1 MKTILS
7 VEHVS
12 ANYKDLVVLSD
23 VSFEVEQGKI
33 VALLG
38 QNGAGKST
46 LLKVIIGVV
55 SCTGGKTKVRGTIG
69 YVPQGKRVFPL
80 LTVKENVLLVSD
92 GKVIPE
98 WLIKLFPI
106 LGTKENKLA
115 RDLSGGE
122 QQMVAL
128 ARGLI
133 GKPDL
138 LLLDEPSL
146 GLSPKLVK
154 DVFTIIDTI
163 RREYG
168 TTMIIVE
175 HNLTSL
181 LAIADKGY
189 VLEKGSIVRVFESDA
204 LKNSTEVYQSLL
216 GITQSNNP

>member
-1 MKTILS
+1 METILTTQHI
-7 VEHVS
+7 E
-12 ANYKDLVVLSD
+12 ARYKDLTVLHD
-23 VSFEVEQGKI
+23 VSLTIEKGTV

-46 LLKVIIGVV
+46 LLKVLMGLVPHTNGRV
-55 SCTGGKTKVRGTIG
+55 FASGTMS

-80 LTVKENVLLVSD
+80 LTVKENVLVAS
-92 GKVIPE
+92 KESKIPE
-98 WLIKLFPI
+98 SLVALFP
-106 LGTKENKLA
+106 LLQRKEMSLA

-133 GKPDL
+133 AQPDI

-154 DVFTIIDTI
+154 EVFAIIDTI
-163 RREYG
+163 RKEFG
-168 TTMIIVE
+168 MTVIVVE

-189 VLEKGSIVRVFESDA
+189 VLEKGRVIRTLEPTD
-204 LKNSTEVYQSLL
+204 LKDSRGVYQSLI
-216 GITQSNNP
+216 GK

>member
-1 MKTILS
+1 MEIILTT
-7 VEHVS
+7 EHIE
-12 ANYKDLVVLSD
+12 AKYKDLVVLHD
-23 VSFEVEQGKI
+23 VSLEIEKGTI

-46 LLKVIIGVV
+46 LLKVLMGLVPHTQGQVHVHGNI
-55 SCTGGKTKVRGTIG
+55 S

-80 LTVKENVLLVSD
+80 LTVKENVLVASPEKD
-92 GKVIPE
+92 IPE
-98 WLIKLFPI
+98 SLSALFPI
-106 LGTKENKLA
+106 LKTKEKSLA

-133 GKPDL
+133 AKPDI

-154 DVFTIIDTI
+154 EVFHIVDTI
-163 RREYG
+163 RCEFG
-168 TTMIIVE
+168 VTVIVVE

-181 LAIADKGY
+181 LAIADRGY
-189 VLEKGSIVRVFESDA
+189 VLEKGAVVRTLEKDA
-204 LKNSTEVYQSLL
+204 LRDSKGVYESFMDVHA
-216 GITQSNNP
+216 

>member
-1 MKTILS
+1 METILNI
-7 VEHVS
+7 EHLE
-12 ANYKDLVVLSD
+12 AKYKDLVVLHD
-23 VSFEVEQGKI
+23 VSLKVEKVTV

-46 LLKVIIGVV
+46 LLKVLVGLLP
-55 SCTGGKTKVRGTIG
+55 STGGQVKVEGKIS

-80 LTVKENVLLVSD
+80 LTVKENVLVASNL
-92 GKVIPE
+92 KTIPE
-98 WLIKLFPI
+98 SLVTLFPI
-106 LGTKENKLA
+106 LSTKEAILA

-133 GKPDL
+133 AKPDI

-154 DVFTIIDTI
+154 EVFNIINTI
-163 RREYG
+163 RQELG
-168 TTMIIVE
+168 MTVIVVE

-181 LAIADKGY
+181 LAIADIGY
-189 VLEKGSIVRVFESDA
+189 VLEKGTIIRT
-204 LKNSTEVYQSLL
+204 LKADDLKDSQRVYQSLI
-216 GITQSNNP
+216 GK

>member
-1 MKTILS
+1 METILS
-7 VEHVS
+7 IKNIE
-12 ANYKDLVVLSD
+12 AKYKDLVVLHD
-23 VSFEVEQGKI
+23 VSLEVERGTV

-46 LLKVIIGVV
+46 LLKVVMGLVAHTKGNV
-55 SCTGGKTKVRGTIG
+55 SVLGTMS

-80 LTVKENVLLVSD
+80 LTVKENVLVATREKD
-92 GKVIPE
+92 IPE
-98 WLIKLFPI
+98 SLIELFPI
-106 LGTKENKLA
+106 LRKKEKSLA

-133 GKPDL
+133 AKPDI

-154 DVFTIIDTI
+154 EVFDIINTI
-163 RREYG
+163 RKEFG
-168 TTMIIVE
+168 MTVIVVE

-181 LAIADKGY
+181 LAIADRGY
-189 VLEKGSIVRVFESDA
+189 VLEKGLIVRT
-204 LKNSTEVYQSLL
+204 LKSKDLKDSRGVYQSLI
-216 GITQSNNP
+216 GK

>member
-1 MKTILS
+1 MTAILTIN
-7 VEHVS
+7 HIQ
-12 ANYKDLVVLSD
+12 AGYKDLVVLND
-23 VSFEVEQGKI
+23 VSFAVERGSV

-46 LLKVIIGVV
+46 LLKVLMGLVP
-55 SCTGGKTKVRGTIG
+55 CTKGNSEVQGTVG

-80 LTVKENVLLVSD
+80 LTVKENVLLVR
-92 GKVIPE
+92 KEKEIPE
-98 WLIKLFPI
+98 TLVTLFPI
-106 LGTKENKLA
+106 LRTKGNVLA

-128 ARGLI
+128 ARGII
-133 GKPDL
+133 GRPDV

-154 DVFTIIDTI
+154 EVFAIIDTI

-168 TTMIIVE
+168 TTVIVVE

-189 VLEKGSIVRVFESDA
+189 VLEKGKVVRVFEHGELQDSA
-204 LKNSTEVYQSLL
+204 TVYQSLVGSVA
-216 GITQSNNP
+216 GIQ

>member
-1 MKTILS
+1 MAKILS
-7 VEHVS
+7 IEHIE
-12 ANYKDLVVLSD
+12 AGYKDLVILND
-23 VSFEVEQGKI
+23 VSFEVEKGKI

-46 LLKVIIGVV
+46 LLKVLMGLVPR
-55 SCTGGKTKVRGTIG
+55 TKGNIDVQGTIG

-80 LTVKENVLLVSD
+80 LTVKENVLLVS
-92 GKVIPE
+92 KEKEIPDS
-98 WLIKLFPI
+98 LAALFP
-106 LGTKENKLA
+106 LLRSKSESLA

-133 GKPDL
+133 GKPDV

-146 GLSPKLVK
+146 GLSPKFVK
-154 DVFTIIDTI
+154 EVFAIIDTI

-168 TTMIIVE
+168 TTVIVVE

-189 VLEKGSIVRVFESDA
+189 VLEKGRIVKVFESDE
-204 LKNSTEVYQSLL
+204 LKDSTTVYQSLI
-216 GITQSNNP
+216 GNVAV

>member
-1 MKTILS
+1 METILS
-7 VEHVS
+7 IKNIE
-12 ANYKDLVVLSD
+12 ARYKDLIVLHD
-23 VSFEVEQGKI
+23 VSLEVEKGTI

-46 LLKVIIGVV
+46 LLKVLMRLVPHTKGDVV
-55 SCTGGKTKVRGTIG
+55 SEGTVS

-80 LTVKENVLLVSD
+80 LTVKENVLVASREKD
-92 GKVIPE
+92 IPE
-98 WLIKLFPI
+98 SLIELFPT
-106 LGTKENKLA
+106 LRKKEKNLA

-133 GKPDL
+133 AKPDI

-154 DVFTIIDTI
+154 EVFGIINTI
-163 RREYG
+163 RKEFG
-168 TTMIIVE
+168 MTVIVVE

-181 LAIADKGY
+181 LAIADTGY
-189 VLEKGSIVRVFESDA
+189 VLEKGLVARTLTSKD
-204 LKNSTEVYQSLL
+204 LKDPKGVYQSLI
-216 GITQSNNP
+216 GE